1 MTAEKKEDINGR
13 RRAEDRSQRNK
24 LTAEQNEETNARRR
38 ATRQPT
44 STQRKTEEERV
55 AMLAH
60 RKAKAAAKRNTP
72 CKESIAIPCPCAT
85 TLPTI
90 NRAST
95 THKQPTKEGTA
106 SPTPS
111 PSSMSM
117 PEYSINTE
125 GNKIIFTS
133 FT

>member
-1 MTAEKKEDINGR
+1 LTTEQKEKINERRRVQRNSMTADKK
-13 RRAEDRSQRNK
+13 
-24 LTAEQNEETNARRR
+24 EETNARRR

-55 AMLAH
+55 AILAH

-72 CKESIAIPCPCAT
+72 CKESIAIPCPIAT

-90 NRAST
+90 NLAST
-95 THKQPTKEGTA
+95 THRQPAKERTA
-106 SPTPS
+106 SPTHS